1 MIDRISDFLS
11 GIKMTAV
18 AGMFLVA
25 SLIVLLTG
33 TDVPLDPAW
42 MTVMISGFPLLY
54 LAVTE
59 LIFQKRISSALLVS
73 IATIACILIDE
84 LFAAGE
90 IVFIMAIGE
99 ILEDMTVARAR
110 KGLSD
115 LISLTPQKGRRIRET
130 DNGIAEE
137 IVSSEEIRRNDILRV
152 LPGETIPVDGVIVD
166 GSTSLDQS
174 VMTGESV
181 PVDKTVGDCVFCG
194 TTNCFGSVDIM
205 ATRVGEDSSL
215 QKMIR
220 MVKESEDKKAPTQRT
235 VDKWATWLVP
245 SALLIAVFTYLI
257 TQDFVRAVTV
267 LVVFC
272 PCALVLATPTSI
284 MAAIGQATKH
294 GILIKSGEALEKMGK
309 VDCIAFDK
317 TGTLTFGD
325 LEVCDIIT
333 FSDIDGRDLIL
344 IASSAESHS
353 EHPLGKTIL
362 LYARENSIETEDVS
376 DFRMI
381 PGKGVSATLNG
392 ERILCGNVV
401 HMQENG
407 IAMGSEVESAL
418 IRIQE
423 QGKVSVLVSR
433 NTECCGIVALCDTV
447 RPAAEKTIEE
457 LARTG
462 TETVLLTGDNERTA
476 GYLAKQI
483 GIGNVRAGLLPD
495 QKVSN
500 IVELQKNGRTVCM
513 IGDGINDAPALKTAD
528 VGIAMGSIGSDITIE
543 AADIAFLNDRIE
555 NLPYLKRL
563 SNATLTTIKACIAMS
578 IIINIVAIVLSV
590 FGYLNPITG
599 ALVHNIGSV
608 FVVTCAALLYDRK
621 FDCPDRLDVNEPE
634 AEPLLYTA

>member
-18 AGMFLVA
+18 AGMFLIA
-25 SLIVLLTG
+25 SLVVLLTG
-33 TDVPLDPAW
+33 IDVPLDPAW
-42 MTVMISGFPLLY
+42 ATVVISGSPLLY

-110 KGLSD
+110 KGLSN

-130 DNGIAEE
+130 ENGIAEE
-137 IVSSEEIRRNDILRV
+137 IVSSEEIHRNDILRV

-174 VMTGESV
+174 IMTGESV
-181 PVDKTVGDCVFCG
+181 PVDKTIGDCVFCG

-205 ATRVGEDSSL
+205 ATQIGEDSSL

-245 SALLIAVFTYLI
+245 LALLIAVFTYLI
-257 TQDFVRAVTV
+257 TKDFVRAVTV

-333 FSDIDGRDLIL
+333 FSRISERDLISM
-344 IASSAESHS
+344 ASSAESHS

-362 LYARENSIETEDVS
+362 RYARENSIETEDVS
-376 DFRMI
+376 DFQMI
-381 PGKGVSATLNG
+381 PGKGISATLNG
-392 ERILCGNVV
+392 ERILCGNAVYMHEKEIV
-401 HMQENG
+401 MD
-407 IAMGSEVESAL
+407 SEIESAL

-423 QGKVSVLVSR
+423 QGKVSILVSR
-433 NTECCGIVALCDTV
+433 NTECCGIVALCDTT
-447 RPAAEKTIEE
+447 RPTAEKTIEE
-457 LARTG
+457 LTRAG
-462 TETVLLTGDNERTA
+462 IETVLLTGDNERTA

-483 GIGNVRAGLLPD
+483 GIENVRAGLLPD

-500 IVELQKNGRTVCM
+500 VMELQKNGKTVCM
-513 IGDGINDAPALKTAD
+513 IGDGINDAPALKMAD

-555 NLPYLKRL
+555 NVPYLKRL
-563 SNATLTTIKACIAMS
+563 SNATLTTIKGCIFIS
-578 IIINIVAIVLSV
+578 VIINIVAIILSV
-590 FGYLNPITG
+590 LGYLNPITG

-608 FVVTCAALLYDRK
+608 SVVTCAAMLYDRK
-621 FDCPDRLDVNEPE
+621 FDRPNRLVDEPD